1 MTASRL
7 IPPAIVF
14 VVALVR
20 PLLAHA
26 DVPPACCDFDNVVTC
41 ADAGN
46 PCPTGGTCQT
56 VRCDVVFDY
65 GPTMSIAKCVACP
78 VLIDAGVGRDG
89 GGPCNSDPSTFGI
102 PCGSGGTC
110 QYVPAYCG
118 SSTKY
123 ACAVGLD
130 WDGQAPPACR
140 PPSDGGVD
148 ATPSFDATAGGDA
161 SPAGPDATTDAS
173 PPGADGGPSV
183 TEDGGTSSGSGGG
196 GCGCTVGPKDASS
209 IVIAWLF
216 AAAVPLALRRSG
228 RKKGRRP

>member
-1 MTASRL
+1 MTANRL
-7 IPPAIVF
+7 IPPTIVF

-26 DVPPACCDFDNVVTC
+26 DVPPPCCDFDNVVTC

-56 VRCDVVFDY
+56 VRCDVLTTVVT
-65 GPTMSIAKCVACP
+65 TMSIAKCVACP
-78 VLIDAGVGRDG
+78 VLIDAGVQDG
-89 GGPCNSDPSTFGI
+89 GDAGPCSDQSTVGR

-110 QYVPAYCG
+110 QYVPEYCG
-118 SSTKY
+118 STKY

-130 WDGQAPPACR
+130 WDGQAPPACS

-148 ATPSFDATAGGDA
+148 ATPSSDATAGGDA

-173 PPGADGGPSV
+173 PPAADGGPSV

-196 GCGCTVGPKDASS
+196 GSGCTVGPKDASN